1 MQMYFW
7 LTPVV
12 LVCAHWTHSWV
23 MSDIRETF
31 LGLIDLD
38 MDDQSLLTLI
48 FCESGRQLEFRT
60 EPMLEITN
68 NSCFCIHL
76 L

>member
-1 MQMYFW
+1 MEYQIW
-7 LTPVV
+7 KGNL
-12 LVCAHWTHSWV
+12 
-23 MSDIRETF
+23 SDIRETF
-31 LGLIDLD
+31 LGLIDQD

-60 EPMLEITN
+60 EPMLEMTN
-68 NSCFCIHL
+68 NSCFCMHL